1 MSALE
6 LKVYDIF
13 KSKFTEQEVATVIEY
28 IESKT
33 KEKIEEKRQIF
44 QTLQNKDLE
53 VLRSEI
59 KEDFA
64 KLDGKIDTK
73 ISETKVE
80 ILRWMFGIFLAMI
93 LAIIGLYFKK

>member
-1 MSALE
+1 M
-6 LKVYDIF
+6 KVYDIF
-13 KSKFTEQEVATVIEY
+13 KSKFTEQEAATVIEY

-64 KLDGKIDTK
+64 KLGWKIDTK

-80 ILRWMFGIFLAMI
+80 ILRWMLGIFLAMM
-93 LAIIGLYFKK
+93 LAIIGLYFK

>member
-1 MSALE
+1 M
-6 LKVYDIF
+6 KVYDIF
-13 KSKFTEQEVATVIEY
+13 KSKFTEQEAATVIEY

-53 VLRSEI
+53 VLRSEV

-64 KLDGKIDTK
+64 KLGGKIDTK

-80 ILRWMFGIFLAMI
+80 ILRWMLGIFLAMM
-93 LAIIGLYFKK
+93 LAIIGLYFK